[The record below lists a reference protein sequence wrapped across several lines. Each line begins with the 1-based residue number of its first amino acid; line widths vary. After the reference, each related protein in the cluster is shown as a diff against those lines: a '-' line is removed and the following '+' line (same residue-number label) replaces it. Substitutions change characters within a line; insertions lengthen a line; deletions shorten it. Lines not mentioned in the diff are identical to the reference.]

1 MFFENRGIPSWQILG
16 LFLLKELKYRVVHM
30 YLNDFLKMGVASKW
44 VKPRLQN
51 FLCFFKHDYGK
62 LFWKF
67 GDHSFNFSFV
77 HGPSWLRVLESIHR
91 YGVIFTFWKK
101 KSKGHC
107 EAMLDVKKY
116 TILTFKG
123 ICMNF
128 LLEFKK
134 IILSHP
140 VTSKQ
145 PHKIVQ
151 IHMRH
156 PVDWAKN
163 ASRLF

>member
-1 MFFENRGIPSWQILG
+1 MT
-16 LFLLKELKYRVVHM
+16 YRASHM
-30 YLNDFLKMGVASKW
+30 YLDDFWKVGVAFKL
-44 VKPRLQN
+44 VKPRLKN
-51 FLCFFKHDYGK
+51 FLSFLSK

-116 TILTFKG
+116 TLLTFKG

-128 LLEFKK
+128 LLELIFF
-134 IILSHP
+134 ILSHP

-156 PVDWAKN
+156 PVCKCCT
-163 ASRLF
+163 LQI